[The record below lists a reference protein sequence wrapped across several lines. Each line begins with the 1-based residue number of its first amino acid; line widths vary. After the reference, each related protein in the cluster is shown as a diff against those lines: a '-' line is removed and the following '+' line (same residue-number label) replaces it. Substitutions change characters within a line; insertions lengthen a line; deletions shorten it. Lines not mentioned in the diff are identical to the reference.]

1 MTVFIIHG
9 HGHTLF
15 KNLCHPRFSIIV
27 LVDEKYIMAKADN
40 GTEKDAISCGETA
53 GIEQTS
59 CYFLMG
65 VFTS

>member
-9 HGHTLF
+9 HGHILL
-15 KNLCHPRFSIIV
+15 NLTCYSRFSIIG
-27 LVDEKYIMAKADN
+27 LVDEKYIMGKANN
-40 GTEKDAISCGETA
+40 GIEKDAISCGETA